1 MAWRKPVL
9 FIVCLGPLA
18 WLVVRAVSGDLGPDP
33 AKSLVLFTGSWALNF
48 LLVTLAVSPLRQWL
62 KQPGLLRYRR
72 MLGLYCFFY
81 ASLHAVC
88 VATYILGWDW
98 AILQEELKERPYMLV
113 GFLAW
118 LTLVPLAAT
127 SNRAA
132 IRRLGRR
139 WQRLHRLVYLSLLL
153 ALLHLFWLVRSDMAE
168 AVLYG
173 LMGGG
178 LLLWRLY
185 NLHKKRAKAP
195 ILSKK

>member
-1 MAWRKPVL
+1 MPWRKPLL
-9 FIVCLGPLA
+9 FVVCLLPLA
-18 WLVVRAVSGDLGPDP
+18 WLVAGAVSGGLGPDP

-48 LLVTLAVSPLRQWL
+48 LLLTLSVSPMRQWL
-62 KQPGLLRYRR
+62 GRPGLLRYRR

-81 ASLHAVC
+81 ASLHALC
-88 VATYILGWDW
+88 VGTYILGWDW

-139 WQRLHRLVYLSLLL
+139 WQTLHRLVYLSLGL
-153 ALLHLFWLVRSDMAE
+153 ALLHLFWLVRSDRAE
-168 AVLYG
+168 AVVYG
-173 LMGGG
+173 VIGGG
-178 LLLWRLY
+178 LLLWRFY
-185 NLHKKRAKAP
+185 RWRIKPAKTP
-195 ILSKK
+195 VLSKK

>member
-1 MAWRKPVL
+1 MPWRKPLL
-9 FIVCLGPLA
+9 FVACLLPLA
-18 WLVVRAVSGDLGPDP
+18 WLVAGAVSGNLGPDP

-48 LLVTLAVSPLRQWL
+48 LLLTLSVSPMRQCL
-62 KQPGLLRYRR
+62 GRPGLLRYRR

-81 ASLHAVC
+81 ASLHALC
-88 VATYILGWDW
+88 VGTYILGWDW

-139 WQRLHRLVYLSLLL
+139 WQTLHRLVYLSLGL
-153 ALLHLFWLVRSDMAE
+153 ALLHLFWLVRSDRAE
-168 AVLYG
+168 AVVYG
-173 LMGGG
+173 VIGGG

-185 NLHKKRAKAP
+185 RWRIKPAKTP
-195 ILSKK
+195 VLSKK